1 MQHKFLWL
9 ICMGLA
15 LGACSDK
22 LGELEDPAFEVKV
35 SKTTFKVNEPVV
47 FSISGVQDNI
57 SLYSGEGFND
67 YQYKDGRNVV
77 VTGKGATLDF
87 STQLAGTGTGW
98 QSGQVSVWLSDN
110 YNGKD
115 DFASVKAAAW
125 TEITSSFTLATTTTN
140 VASGKLD
147 ISTWIDSDK
156 PVYLGFKYITKPQ
169 AVNGLARP
177 WWIQNMMVRS
187 KAPFIGTQELL
198 IANQENIGFRTINQF
213 AEAPAQNNII
223 ASRAT
228 LLGNKYK
235 DPNDSIYNQNYSIYN
250 PQNPIYIPGSPVYQP
265 SARVPTFVPYDPA
278 SPYND
283 PQTETWVISKPLQ
296 GDTVSLGPDRA
307 ISVKGIN
314 TDSVEEYVYT
324 YKTPGN
330 YKVYF
335 IAYNHNRDETK
346 KVVRQL
352 DLTITP

>member
-9 ICMGLA
+9 ISMGLV
-15 LGACSDK
+15 LGACTDK
-22 LGELEDPAFEVKV
+22 LGDLEDPAFDVKV
-35 SKTTFKVNEPVV
+35 EKTTFKINEPVV
-47 FSISGVQDNI
+47 FTISGTQDNI

-67 YQYKDGRNVV
+67 YAFKDGRKVV
-77 VTGKGATLDF
+77 ITGKGATLDF
-87 STQLAGTGTGW
+87 STQLAGTGT
-98 QSGQVSVWLSDN
+98 QTNQVSFWLSDN

-115 DFASVKAAAW
+115 DFASVKAANW
-125 TEITSSFTLATTTTN
+125 TDITSNFTLATTTTN

-147 ISTWIDSDK
+147 ISTWIDVDK
-156 PVYLGFKYITKPQ
+156 PVYLGIKYITKPQ
-169 AVNGLARP
+169 AVNGLARV
-177 WWIQNMMVRS
+177 WWIQNMAVRS
-187 KAPFIGTQELL
+187 KAPFIGTKELIIADQET
-198 IANQENIGFRTINQF
+198 IGFRTINQF
-213 AEAPAQNNII
+213 PLDAPAQNTII

-235 DPNDSIYNQNYSIYN
+235 NPTDSIFNPAYSIYDPN
-250 PQNPIYIPGSPVYQP
+250 NAIYIPGSPTYQP
-265 SARVPTFVPYDPA
+265 SARVPVFVPYDPA

-283 PQTETWVISKPLQ
+283 PLTETWVISKPLQ

-314 TDSVEEYVYT
+314 TDAVEEYIYT

-335 IAYNHNRDETK
+335 IAYNHNKDEVKT
-346 KVVRQL
+346 VVKQI

>member
-1 MQHKFLWL
+1 
-9 ICMGLA
+9 MGLA

-22 LGELEDPAFEVKV
+22 LGELEDPAFDVKV
-35 SKTTFKVNEPVV
+35 EKTTFKVNEPVV
-47 FSISGVQDNI
+47 FTITGVQDNI

-67 YQYKDGRNVV
+67 YAFKDGRKVV

-87 STQLAGTGTGW
+87 STQLAGTGT
-98 QSGQVSVWLSDN
+98 QTGQVSIWLSDN
-110 YNGKD
+110 YNGQD
-115 DFASVKAAAW
+115 DFASVKAATW
-125 TEITSSFTLATTTTN
+125 TEITSGFTLAATTTN

-147 ISTWIDSDK
+147 ISTWIDADK

-169 AVNGLARP
+169 AVNGLARV

-187 KAPFIGTQELL
+187 KAPFVGTQELL
-198 IANQENIGFRTINQF
+198 IANQENIGFRTINQYP
-213 AEAPAQNNII
+213 EAPALNTIT

-235 DPNDSIYNQNYSIYN
+235 DPNDSIFNPNYSIYDTL
-250 PQNPIYIPGSPVYQP
+250 NPIYDPRSPVYQP
-265 SARVPTFVPYDPA
+265 SARIPVFVPYDPA

-283 PQTETWVISKPLQ
+283 PLTETWVISKALQ
-296 GDTVSLGPDRA
+296 GDTVSLGPDKA

-314 TDSVEEYVYT
+314 TDAVEEYRYT

-335 IAYNHNRDETK
+335 IAYNHNKEETK
-346 KVVRQL
+346 TVVRQL